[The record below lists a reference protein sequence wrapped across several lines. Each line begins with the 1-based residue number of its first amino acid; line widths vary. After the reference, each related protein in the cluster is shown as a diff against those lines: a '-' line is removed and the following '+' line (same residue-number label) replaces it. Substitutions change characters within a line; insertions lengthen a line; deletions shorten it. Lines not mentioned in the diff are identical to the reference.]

1 FFLKHFSSYKI
12 DWLINELELEKSDQN
27 GSANLQAIINSL
39 KNLSFDDRDVI
50 IKKISDILFKTGN
63 NTKEVIQMFYSI
75 TKEQLIKLAQQGIV
89 FGGHTHTHTIL
100 SSMPFSKAKEDI
112 ITNKRILEK
121 LIDKSCSFF
130 AYPNGRACDFK
141 NEHKKI
147 LKTAGYNAAFSL
159 TQKRSYIQK
168 DLLDISRININPED
182 TISSL
187 SFHCTGIIP
196 SLDIIRYFFK

>member
-1 FFLKHFSSYKI
+1 
-12 DWLINELELEKSDQN
+12 
-27 GSANLQAIINSL
+27 
-39 KNLSFDDRDVI
+39 
-50 IKKISDILFKTGN
+50 
-63 NTKEVIQMFYSI
+63 MFYSI

-100 SSMPFSKAKEDI
+100 SSMPFPKAKEDI

-121 LIDKSCSFF
+121 LIDKPCSFF

-147 LKTAGYNAAFSL
+147 LRTAGYNAAFSL

-196 SLDIIRYFFK
+196 SLDTIRYFFK